1 METQEGGVV
10 PMEMPSSTPSAFS
23 MANTNTASVY
33 RTPVQ
38 AGSINMYSKVV
49 LAAEIEIK
57 R

>member
-1 METQEGGVV
+1 
-10 PMEMPSSTPSAFS
+10 MPSSTPSAFS

-38 AGSINMYSKVV
+38 AGSINMYSKVI